1 MSQDQSSNKRIAKN
15 TLMLYIRML
24 LSMLVGLYTS
34 RVVLQT
40 LGVEDYG
47 IYGVVGGVV
56 SMMGFLNSS
65 MSGATSRFL
74 TVAIGKGEEENTAKI
89 FSSALIVHICIALI
103 VLFVSETI
111 GLWFFYNKLVIPE
124 SRMSAAFWVYQGSI
138 FSAILSITQ
147 VPYNASII
155 AHEKMD
161 VYAYVEL
168 LNVFLKLG
176 IVYLLLFLPFDK
188 LLIYAGLVLL
198 VSFIVLMTYRVYCLT
213 HFTEC
218 RFRWV
223 KDKSIFRSL
232 MSFSGLDLF
241 GNICVTFRNQG
252 TTLLLNMFFGPI
264 VNAGANIANV
274 IIGTVSSLSGNV
286 TTAFRP
292 PIMKQYAVG
301 NIEAMTTMMN
311 RSLSLTSLLLSLM
324 AFPILAEMEYVLFL
338 WLGEIPPYAVTIS
351 KLAVFNC
358 LVGGINGVI
367 LAPIHATGDIKALSI
382 WGGSLY
388 LLNLVIDYICLR
400 FFHIDPYTVFFL
412 NVVMKTVILF
422 YDIALLKKLI
432 PAINYIRLMFFKVSP
447 ILIISIV
454 AYIASQMLDVTSNQN
469 EIVRL
474 LAKSFV
480 LLPLI
485 IGSYYFL
492 IFDKEDR
499 LFLIRT
505 CKSFYCRLCKKN

>member
-1 MSQDQSSNKRIAKN
+1 MSAEQSSNKRIAKN
-15 TLMLYIRML
+15 TVMLYIRML

-47 IYGVVGGVV
+47 IYGVVGGIV

-74 TVAIGKGEEENTAKI
+74 TMAIGKGEEENTAKI

-124 SRMSAAFWVYQGSI
+124 ARISAAFWVYQGSI

-213 HFTEC
+213 HFPEC

-223 KDKSIFRSL
+223 KDKNIFRSL

-264 VNAGANIANV
+264 VNAGSNIANV
-274 IIGTVSSLSGNV
+274 IIGTISGLSGNV

-292 PIMKQYAVG
+292 PIIKQYAVG
-301 NIEAMTTMMN
+301 NIEGMTSMMN
-311 RSLSLTSLLLSLM
+311 RTLSLTSLFLSLM
-324 AFPILAEMEYVLFL
+324 AFPILSEMEYVLYL

-358 LVGGINGVI
+358 LVGGINTVV

-388 LLNLVIDYICLR
+388 LLNLLIDYICLR
-400 FFHIDPYTVFFL
+400 FFHVDPYTVFFI
-412 NVVMKTVILF
+412 NVVMKTAILF
-422 YDIALLKKLI
+422 YDIILLKMQI
-432 PAINYIRLMFFKVSP
+432 PAIDYIRLMFYKVTP

-454 AYIASQMLDVTSNQN
+454 AFIVSQMLEIASNQN
-469 EIVRL
+469 GIVRL
-474 LAKSFV
+474 LAKSFILWSFIV
-480 LLPLI
+480 
-485 IGSYYFL
+485 SFYYYL
-492 IFDKEDR
+492 IFDRADR
-499 LFLIRT
+499 LFIIHTIKNTYL
-505 CKSFYCRLCKKN
+505 KLCKKS